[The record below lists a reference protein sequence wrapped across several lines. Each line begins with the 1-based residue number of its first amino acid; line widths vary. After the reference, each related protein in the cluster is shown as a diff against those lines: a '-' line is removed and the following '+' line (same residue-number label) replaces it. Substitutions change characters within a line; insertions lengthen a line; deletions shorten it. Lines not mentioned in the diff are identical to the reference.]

1 MGKRL
6 CFLRAETSLIAGLGR
21 AVSEPAEDH
30 RQLPQAQHQ
39 EQQRGGDAVFRGAQ
53 GGPLAPG
60 MVQRAMARAR
70 ISLGLPP
77 NASASAVALIVG
89 GCLVTGNEDGIKH
102 CAMNLLYSLQHLGY
116 VIPPQADSGWIGEA
130 GPGDSYGDN
139 GAGYDNDFTQRNTTF
154 MAWNLMHLA
163 RLILMSASGQV
174 PSQAKRRRIF
184 RHRLAIGKQT
194 LQSTFR
200 IARSHLVLKLL
211 NRLLV
216 VLEPRRKAFP
226 GAGSGYLLI
235 PLHQ

>member
-1 MGKRL
+1 MADEPFEDSADYVQSLARGL
-6 CFLRAETSLIAGLGR
+6 SVLRAFSRDLPTPSLSDVAVRTGLSR
-21 AVSEPAEDH
+21 AVV
-30 RQLPQAQHQ
+30 R
-39 EQQRGGDAVFRGAQ
+39 R
-53 GGPLAPG
+53 
-60 MVQRAMARAR
+60 
-70 ISLGLPP
+70 SLM
-77 NASASAVALIVG
+77 
-89 GCLVTGNEDGIKH
+89 T
-102 CAMNLLYSLQHLGY
+102 LQHLGY

-200 IARSHLVLKLL
+200 IARSHLVLKLHL
-211 NRLLV
+211 RCRISCTVLL
-216 VLEPRRKAFP
+216 
-226 GAGSGYLLI
+226 GACLAL
-235 PLHQ
+235 